1 MSCKLENNNLLFQIL
16 RVIEKSYA
24 TGDFENL
31 FPYLAEDCVF
41 ESQWVLEPNVGYDAT
56 VKYLRGKGETLKRTQ
71 DFPYGRIVELVGN
84 MNPIKKAKVN
94 VNGEAPSDASIGL
107 FYEPGKL
114 CLLLEQE
121 LEKETVSLLI
131 DVQLNDDKKIARI
144 DLCMPEL
151 FKYRDF
157 YTYINLCPA
166 KGDSEN
172 EEAMVKVSESYYSE
186 LYFFLDQVGLEFDEY
201 DDLTFPVDKWLN
213 ALELWRKYAKA
224 SDFDQVLE
232 EIAGINYAEN
242 KIDNPEM
249 AKRLCDR
256 GKTMWIE
263 RKNNKS
269 MVDGL
274 IEWTMKYRDSYDY
287 IKTYGW

>member
-1 MSCKLENNNLLFQIL
+1 MRCRLEKNNLLFKIL
-16 RVIEKSYA
+16 CVVEKSYA
-24 TGDFENL
+24 SGDFEEL
-31 FPYLAEDCVF
+31 FHYLAEDCIF

-71 DFPYGRIVELVGN
+71 DFPHGDIVELVGN
-84 MNPIKKAKVN
+84 MNPIKKAKVS
-94 VNGEAPSDASIGL
+94 VNGEVPTNASVGL

-121 LEKETVSLLI
+121 LETEIVSLLI
-131 DVQLNDDKKIARI
+131 DVQLNDEDKIARI

-166 KGDSEN
+166 KGDDEN
-172 EEAMVKVSESYYSE
+172 EEAMVRVSESYYSE
-186 LYFFLDQVGLEFDEY
+186 LYFFLDQVGIQFDEY
-201 DDLTFPVDKWLN
+201 DDLTFPIEQWLK
-213 ALELWRKYAKA
+213 ALELWRQYAKA
-224 SDFDQVLE
+224 DNFDQVLE
-232 EIAGINYAEN
+232 EIAGIDYVNN
-242 KIDNPEM
+242 TVQHPEL

-256 GKTMWIE
+256 RKTMWVE

-274 IEWTMKYRDSYDY
+274 IEWTQKYRDTNDC
-287 IKTYGW
+287 IKSYGW